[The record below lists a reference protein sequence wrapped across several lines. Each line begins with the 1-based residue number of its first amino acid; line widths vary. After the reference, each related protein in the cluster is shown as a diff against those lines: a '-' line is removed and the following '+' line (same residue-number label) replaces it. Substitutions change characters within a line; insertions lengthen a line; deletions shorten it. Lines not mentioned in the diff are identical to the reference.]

1 MLPENK
7 ANVNEWLFLTMSTL
21 MLEVGQ
27 GLGESF
33 LVLGSVVLVLGE
45 NRYYSSTNDVTVL
58 ISKSSHL

>member
-1 MLPENK
+1 
-7 ANVNEWLFLTMSTL
+7 MSTL